1 VAEDDVHA
9 AIRDGARS
17 VRGVKVRTHAGMGLC
32 QGHTCGPLIEAVL
45 KRELGSAYQP
55 DDRLVRGPARPVGLG
70 VMASR
75 GGALT
80 PGSPLPMGEGK
91 GVRPHGDGKP

>member
-1 VAEDDVHA
+1 MTQDDVLA

-45 KRELGSAYQP
+45 RRELGAAYQP
-55 DDRLVRGPARPVGLG
+55 DDRLVRGPTRPVSLG
-70 VMASR
+70 VMASW
-75 GGALT
+75 GEGLA
-80 PGSPLPMGEGK
+80 PCSPRPMGEGK
-91 GVRPHGDGKP
+91 GARGDGNGKS